1 MPKPCLSPFL
11 ALAAALLVALPASA
25 QSGGTL
31 QKIRETGSITLGYRE
46 SSLPFSYLDGQQQ
59 PIGFSLDLC
68 GAIVARLRQQLKLP
82 GLEVR
87 RIAVNSSNR
96 IALVVNGTVDIE
108 CGGTANNLAR
118 QKQVSFSV
126 ATFAS
131 QPRWLVRADSGL
143 KQPAD
148 LKGKTVVVTQ
158 GSNAVGFV
166 RAANDK
172 EKLGMNVIQAKDH
185 GESMLTLSNGRAVAF
200 LEDDIL
206 LAGERANS
214 RDPAAFVFLEGGYDP
229 GYYGLMFKKDDAPFK
244 ALVDG
249 VLTGMMKDGSF
260 EQAYR
265 KWFES
270 PIPPRNVNLSF
281 PVPERLRERIA
292 SPSDKVDF

>member
-118 QKQVSFSV
+118 QKQVAFSV
-126 ATFAS
+126 ATFVS
-131 QPRWLVRADSGL
+131 RPRWLVRTDSGIR
-143 KQPAD
+143 KAAD
-148 LKGKTVVVTQ
+148 LKGRTVVVTQ
-158 GSNAVGFV
+158 GSNAAGFV
-166 RAANDK
+166 RRLN
-172 EKLGMNVIQAKDH
+172 EQQSLGLSTISAKDH
-185 GESMLTLSNGRAVAF
+185 GESFLTLVSGRAAAF

-206 LAGERANS
+206 LAGEKANA
-214 RDPAAFVFLEGGYDP
+214 RDGALVGFLPEGYDTI
-229 GYYGLMFKKDDAPFK
+229 YYGLMFRRDDAPFK

-249 VLTGMMKDGSF
+249 VLTAMMQSGEF
-260 EQAYR
+260 EKLYR
-265 KWFES
+265 QWFES
-270 PIPPRNVNLSF
+270 PIPPRNLNLAF
-281 PVPERLRERIA
+281 PLSDKLRERIQA
-292 SPSDKVDF
+292 PSDKVDS

>member
-118 QKQVSFSV
+118 QKQVAFSV
-126 ATFAS
+126 ATFVS
-131 QPRWLVRADSGL
+131 QPRWLVRTDSGIR
-143 KQPAD
+143 KAAD
-148 LKGKTVVVTQ
+148 LKGRTVVVTQ
-158 GSNAVGFV
+158 GSNAAGFV
-166 RAANDK
+166 RRLN
-172 EKLGMNVIQAKDH
+172 EQQSLGLSTISAKDH
-185 GESMLTLSNGRAVAF
+185 GESFLTLVSGRAAAF

-206 LAGERANS
+206 LAGEKANA
-214 RDPAAFVFLEGGYDP
+214 RDGALVGFLPEGYDTI
-229 GYYGLMFKKDDAPFK
+229 YYGLMFRRDDAPFK

-249 VLTGMMKDGSF
+249 VLTAMMQSGEF
-260 EQAYR
+260 EKLYR
-265 KWFES
+265 QWFES
-270 PIPPRNVNLSF
+270 PIPPRNLNLAF
-281 PVPERLRERIA
+281 PLSDKLRERIQA
-292 SPSDKVDF
+292 PSDKVDS

>member
-118 QKQVSFSV
+118 QKQVAFSV
-126 ATFAS
+126 ATFVS
-131 QPRWLVRADSGL
+131 QPRWLVRTDSGIR
-143 KQPAD
+143 KAAD
-148 LKGKTVVVTQ
+148 LKGRTVVVTQ
-158 GSNAVGFV
+158 GSNAAGFV
-166 RAANDK
+166 RRLN
-172 EKLGMNVIQAKDH
+172 EQQSLGLSTISAKDH
-185 GESMLTLSNGRAVAF
+185 GESVLTLVSGRAAAF

-206 LAGERANS
+206 LAGEKANA
-214 RDPAAFVFLEGGYDP
+214 RDGALVGFLPEGYDTI
-229 GYYGLMFKKDDAPFK
+229 YYGLMFRRDDAPFK

-249 VLTGMMKDGSF
+249 VLTAMMQSGEF
-260 EQAYR
+260 EKLYR
-265 KWFES
+265 QWFES
-270 PIPPRNVNLSF
+270 PIPPRNLNLAF
-281 PVPERLRERIA
+281 PLSDKLRERIQA
-292 SPSDKVDF
+292 PSDKVDS